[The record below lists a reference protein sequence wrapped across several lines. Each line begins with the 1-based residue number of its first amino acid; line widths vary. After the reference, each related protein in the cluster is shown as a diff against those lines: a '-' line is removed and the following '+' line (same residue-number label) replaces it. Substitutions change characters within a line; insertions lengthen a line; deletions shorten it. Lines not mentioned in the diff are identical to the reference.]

1 MLLRFFLGQGKG
13 FIFIW
18 VVSWTFS
25 RFYMPVEDLLGK
37 FFLLWGYRV
46 VASFKESFAWLSGV
60 LGCCVS
66 SDFLRFLGYPVDNH
80 IFAIITLFSI
90 LNCFVPE
97 HEIILLWNQARFKI
111 NFFVSIFQIL
121 RYLGVSVVHEVF
133 VAAIF
138 LRHFYA
144 FYCKVADDTL
154 ICGDPT
160 NLANYIAIICV
171 FKLFKLIILIDL
183 RQKFPRCGIVV
194 IHINWGALGRIA
206 FFQNVLFLGNPIH
219 SN

>member
-1 MLLRFFLGQGKG
+1 
-13 FIFIW
+13 
-18 VVSWTFS
+18 
-25 RFYMPVEDLLGK
+25 
-37 FFLLWGYRV
+37 
-46 VASFKESFAWLSGV
+46 
-60 LGCCVS
+60 
-66 SDFLRFLGYPVDNH
+66 
-80 IFAIITLFSI
+80 
-90 LNCFVPE
+90 
-97 HEIILLWNQARFKI
+97 
-111 NFFVSIFQIL
+111 
-121 RYLGVSVVHEVF
+121 VHEVF

-171 FKLFKLIILIDL
+171 FKLFNLIILIDL
-183 RQKFPRCGIVV
+183 RQKFPRCGVVV